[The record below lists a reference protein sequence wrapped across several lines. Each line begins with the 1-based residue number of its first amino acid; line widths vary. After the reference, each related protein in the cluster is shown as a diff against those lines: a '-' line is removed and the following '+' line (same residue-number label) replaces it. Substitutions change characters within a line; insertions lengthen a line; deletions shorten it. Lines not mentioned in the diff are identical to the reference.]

1 MNARS
6 SLAKPLTRHAPANPG
21 QTPAPTL
28 DRDAL
33 KALAWVERGMPDEK
47 VGYAPDT
54 PKLSDTQ
61 LKPFEPASHV
71 RSRARTSPAQNAR
84 QK

>member
-6 SLAKPLTRHAPANPG
+6 SLAKSLTRHAPANPG
-21 QTPAPTL
+21 QTLAPML
-28 DRDAL
+28 GDAL
-33 KALAWVERGMPDEK
+33 KTLAWVERGMPDEK

-71 RSRARTSPAQNAR
+71 RSRSRMSPAQNAR